1 MAMTTIIV
9 LPTHS
14 ASTATADALKA
25 ACISSTT
32 ASMPTVHQVSFRFL
46 LQLSERLGRPLSCLS
61 SGEDDKYL
69 VNDPDP
75 MPSELLQHDDD
86 VSLGDELPS
95 DKDIDADSSGHL
107 EAAYEKSTDDAQDE
121 VATVVTAK
129 NDAVSGKKRSR
140 HVCRASG
147 EKWGNPSSASGVGD
161 QLPTKKSRGDSS
173 ASETAMTLENVQQTA
188 ATSLLSDIESK
199 PSQAV
204 QDIGDFDEVVN
215 HPSNLSTLEHEIRG
229 DYAPASEASASLA
242 LDNVQ
247 RETTASTQQFV
258 TTSNSPQD
266 PKDATRS
273 QTILEAIQYRRELLK
288 LTRDIRMAT
297 EEQLAMMDSVG
308 GRQIAERA
316 RGRLTKKKQSDDKE
330 SEMQEFQQL
339 SSSLL
344 GSNDEDRVEDV
355 VSGL

>member
-1 MAMTTIIV
+1 
-9 LPTHS
+9 
-14 ASTATADALKA
+14 
-25 ACISSTT
+25 
-32 ASMPTVHQVSFRFL
+32 
-46 LQLSERLGRPLSCLS
+46 
-61 SGEDDKYL
+61 
-69 VNDPDP
+69 
-75 MPSELLQHDDD
+75 
-86 VSLGDELPS
+86 
-95 DKDIDADSSGHL
+95 
-107 EAAYEKSTDDAQDE
+107 
-121 VATVVTAK
+121 
-129 NDAVSGKKRSR
+129 
-140 HVCRASG
+140 
-147 EKWGNPSSASGVGD
+147 
-161 QLPTKKSRGDSS
+161 
-173 ASETAMTLENVQQTA
+173 MTLENVQQTA

-199 PSQAV
+199 PSQAA

-308 GRQIAERA
+308 GRQIAKRA

-355 VSGL
+355 VSGLEGKRNLNVSGDDSTEMGEDKKRSTPEDHTREEVDFSLNDSIDGKPVDKRPDVGLYKADSGKWVSRTFACLILKVT

>member
-1 MAMTTIIV
+1 
-9 LPTHS
+9 
-14 ASTATADALKA
+14 
-25 ACISSTT
+25 
-32 ASMPTVHQVSFRFL
+32 
-46 LQLSERLGRPLSCLS
+46 
-61 SGEDDKYL
+61 
-69 VNDPDP
+69 
-75 MPSELLQHDDD
+75 
-86 VSLGDELPS
+86 
-95 DKDIDADSSGHL
+95 
-107 EAAYEKSTDDAQDE
+107 
-121 VATVVTAK
+121 
-129 NDAVSGKKRSR
+129 
-140 HVCRASG
+140 
-147 EKWGNPSSASGVGD
+147 
-161 QLPTKKSRGDSS
+161 
-173 ASETAMTLENVQQTA
+173 MTLENVQQTA

-204 QDIGDFDEVVN
+204 QFMGDFDEVKN
-215 HPSNLSTLEHEIRG
+215 HPSNLSTLEHERRG

-266 PKDATRS
+266 PKDANRS

-288 LTRDIRMAT
+288 LTRDSRMAT

-308 GRQIAERA
+308 GRQIAKRA

-355 VSGL
+355 VSAADILGRELTDADLQDVTPCHSKWVSCT

>member
-121 VATVVTAK
+121 
-129 NDAVSGKKRSR
+129 
-140 HVCRASG
+140 
-147 EKWGNPSSASGVGD
+147 
-161 QLPTKKSRGDSS
+161 
-173 ASETAMTLENVQQTA
+173 
-188 ATSLLSDIESK
+188 
-199 PSQAV
+199 
-204 QDIGDFDEVVN
+204 
-215 HPSNLSTLEHEIRG
+215 
-229 DYAPASEASASLA
+229 
-242 LDNVQ
+242 
-247 RETTASTQQFV
+247 
-258 TTSNSPQD
+258 
-266 PKDATRS
+266 
-273 QTILEAIQYRRELLK
+273 
-288 LTRDIRMAT
+288 
-297 EEQLAMMDSVG
+297 EEQPMPMGTPIPTVITNKVQASP
-308 GRQIAERA
+308 
-316 RGRLTKKKQSDDKE
+316 KKTHTD
-330 SEMQEFQQL
+330 
-339 SSSLL
+339 
-344 GSNDEDRVEDV
+344 NA
-355 VSGL
+355 

>member
-95 DKDIDADSSGHL
+95 DKDIEADSSGHL
-107 EAAYEKSTDDAQDE
+107 EAAYEKSADDAQDE

-140 HVCRASG
+140 FVSLRCVQMMYVLLLVLFSPNITSVFLLIADMFVVLLV
-147 EKWGNPSSASGVGD
+147 KSGVILLLHLGLEINF
-161 QLPTKKSRGDSS
+161 LPKSRG
-173 ASETAMTLENVQQTA
+173 ET
-188 ATSLLSDIESK
+188 LL
-199 PSQAV
+199 P
-204 QDIGDFDEVVN
+204 
-215 HPSNLSTLEHEIRG
+215 P
-229 DYAPASEASASLA
+229 
-242 LDNVQ
+242 
-247 RETTASTQQFV
+247 
-258 TTSNSPQD
+258 
-266 PKDATRS
+266 
-273 QTILEAIQYRRELLK
+273 
-288 LTRDIRMAT
+288 
-297 EEQLAMMDSVG
+297 
-308 GRQIAERA
+308 
-316 RGRLTKKKQSDDKE
+316 RLP
-330 SEMQEFQQL
+330 
-339 SSSLL
+339 
-344 GSNDEDRVEDV
+344 
-355 VSGL
+355 